1 MVDRTTIIRATLLTP
16 IVLFLLYFGWFRDDT
31 DLDRGRQDWDIPTNP
46 SDIKTTSTPSTTPS
60 SLPEPPERLPIL
72 AGYFAAWGIYDRNY
86 NVVDID
92 GDKLSHIL
100 YAFANI
106 NKSGTIVLGD
116 SWADTD
122 KHFEKEL
129 TVDHKADVW
138 AEDDNNLY
146 GNFKQL
152 YLLKRKYPHLK
163 VSLSVGGWSWSKNFP
178 SVASDETK
186 RKRFAHSA
194 VQHVKNLGLDG
205 IDIDW
210 EFPKTAQEGQDFV
223 ALLKDVRSA
232 LHSIEPQSDE
242 SPYLLSVALGCGP
255 DSYKY
260 LDLDRMN
267 DYVDIFYLMAYDL
280 SGAWDDKTGH
290 QAALYGEATL
300 TVHSAIQHFG
310 QSVPRSKLVMGLPV
324 YGRSFSHTDGPFAEF
339 DGVADGTWEKGSYD
353 YNVLPR
359 PGAEEFYDP
368 DLGASWS
375 YDSQLREYVTYD
387 NHQVVQQKARYVKD
401 KGLGG
406 CMFWELSSDTG
417 NDQRNLLKAAF
428 AGLGGHLDG
437 TPNHLSYPD
446 SQYDN
451 IRLFAD

>member
-1 MVDRTTIIRATLLTP
+1 MVDRKTIIRATLLTP

-31 DLDRGRQDWDIPTNP
+31 DLDRGRQDWDVPTKP
-46 SDIKTTSTPSTTPS
+46 SDIKTTTSPSATPS
-60 SLPEPPERLPIL
+60 SLPQPPEQLPIL
-72 AGYFAAWGIYDRNY
+72 AGYFAAWGITNAITTWLTLMAISCLIFYMPLL
-86 NVVDID
+86 ISTSLALLFW
-92 GDKLSHIL
+92 G
-100 YAFANI
+100 
-106 NKSGTIVLGD
+106 
-116 SWADTD
+116 WADTD
-122 KHFEKEL
+122 KHFEKEQ
-129 TVDHKADVW
+129 TVDHKADTW
-138 AEDDNNLY
+138 TEDDNNLY

-163 VSLSVGGWSWSKNFP
+163 VSLSIGGWSWSKNFP

-210 EFPKTAQEGQDFV
+210 EFPKTKQEGQDFV

-232 LHSIEPQSDE
+232 LQSIEPQSDE

-260 LDLDRMN
+260 LDLDGMN

-280 SGAWDDKTGH
+280 AGAWDDETGH

-300 TVHSAIQHFG
+300 TVHGAIQHFA
-310 QSVPRSKLVMGLPV
+310 QSVPRNKLVMGLPV

-339 DGVADGTWEKGSYD
+339 DDVPDGTWEKGSYD

-359 PGAEEFYDP
+359 PGADEFYDA

-375 YDSQLREYVTYD
+375 YDPQLREYVTYD
-387 NHQVVQQKARYVKD
+387 NHQVVQQKAQYVKD
-401 KGLGG
+401 QGLGG
-406 CMFWELSSDTG
+406 CMFWELSSDTR

-428 AGLGGHLDG
+428 AGLGGHLDT

-451 IRLFAD
+451 IRLFSD